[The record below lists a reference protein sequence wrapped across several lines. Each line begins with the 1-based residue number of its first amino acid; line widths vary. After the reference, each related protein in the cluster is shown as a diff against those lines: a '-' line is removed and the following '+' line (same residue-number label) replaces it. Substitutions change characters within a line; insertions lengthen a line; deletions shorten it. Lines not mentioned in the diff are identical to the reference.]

1 MINSEVTKYL
11 NEKTDYDPLAI
22 CFGVRVRIEELLYG
36 KITEPVHQK
45 AFIDEHGTKK
55 KLEYCE
61 QIGIDVP
68 EIYYF
73 LGIIYN
79 DRLHWR
85 NGMDIIR
92 PVALKLENITIKK
105 MIRDIFF

>member
-1 MINSEVTKYL
+1 M
-11 NEKTDYDPLAI
+11 AI

-36 KITEPVHQK
+36 SITDPLHQQS
-45 AFIDEHGTKK
+45 FIAEHGTKK

-61 QIGIDVP
+61 QVGIDVP
-68 EIYYF
+68 EIYYL

-85 NGMDIIR
+85 NGMDIVK
-92 PVALKLENITIKK
+92 PVALKLENITIKN
-105 MIRDIFF
+105 MIRDIFNQQL